1 MPQPAAATVRKRL
14 AQAWCRLEGLSG
26 AAVTDWAAALRAIRE
41 ARAEPGLRPRPQ
53 PVDATGLMQLWSCLP
68 AGARD
73 LLVLRAVAGM
83 ELAEVASLQS
93 RPLALIEREWLL
105 LARRL
110 ATRAEDWPR
119 RLRES
124 IQACA
129 PTAPA
134 AAAPRR
140 GLQILCGLAAATC
153 FVAAVFA
160 PQLHYAL
167 LLDPAQQRLQAPATT
182 APVLRED
189 VPLSATE
196 FPLFADPVE
205 FSLLAQLD
213 FLLWRL
219 HSAGHPIAPAAPVS
233 TAPQAAAATSLPT
246 LPVLQPWASQWTR
259 LDASQREQLLRH
271 AQLWE
276 GLDAA
281 GRARLEA
288 RAEGFAALPP
298 LERAELRARF
308 ERYRSLATPMQQA
321 LTDARAEFEAL
332 PEARQQ
338 ALRTEFAA
346 LSASA
351 LRLLAA
357 EADPEL
363 LDLAGDA
370 FGFVPAGEREATLAL
385 LAGFDADTHRLLRAM
400 ARRLDAS
407 QREGLRGALIAAPQA
422 ERMALLRERAAAVGL
437 APR

>member
-1 MPQPAAATVRKRL
+1 MPQPTPATVRKRL

-26 AAVTDWAAALRAIRE
+26 AAVDDWPAALRAIRE

-53 PVDATGLMQLWSCLP
+53 PVDATGLMQLWSGLP

-83 ELAEVASLQS
+83 ELAEIAALQA
-93 RPLALIEREWLL
+93 RALALIEREWLL

-110 ATRAEDWPR
+110 STRAEDWPR

-129 PTAPA
+129 PAAPA
-134 AAAPRR
+134 TAAPRR
-140 GLQILCGLAAATC
+140 GLQLLCGLAGATC
-153 FVAAVFA
+153 FAAAVFA

-167 LLDPAQQRLQAPATT
+167 LLDPAQQRLQAPAPA
-182 APVLRED
+182 APLLREE
-189 VPLSATE
+189 VPLSAAE

-219 HSAGHPIAPAAPVS
+219 QSAGQPSAPAQPAESAP
-233 TAPQAAAATSLPT
+233 PEGAANALPA
-246 LPVLQPWASQWTR
+246 LAVLQPWASQWPR
-259 LDASQREQLLRH
+259 LDPSQREQLLRH

-276 GLDAA
+276 SLDAP
-281 GRARLEA
+281 GRVRLAA

-308 ERYRSLATPMQQA
+308 ERYRSLSPPLQQA
-321 LTDARAEFEAL
+321 LGDARAEFEAL
-332 PEARQQ
+332 PEPQQQ
-338 ALRTEFAA
+338 ALRAEFAA
-346 LSASA
+346 LPAST
-351 LRLLAA
+351 LRQLAA
-357 EADPEL
+357 EADPAL

-385 LAGFDADTHRLLRAM
+385 LADFDEDTHRLLRAM

-407 QREGLRGALIAAPQA
+407 QREALRGALIEASES
-422 ERMALLRERAAAVGL
+422 ERMALLRERATSVGL